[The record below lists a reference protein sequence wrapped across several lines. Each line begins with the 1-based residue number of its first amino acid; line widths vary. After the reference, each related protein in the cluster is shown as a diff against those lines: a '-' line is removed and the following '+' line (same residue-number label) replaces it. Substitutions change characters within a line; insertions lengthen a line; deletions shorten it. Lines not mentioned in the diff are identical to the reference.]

1 MSESENP
8 TQEIAGDSFE
18 KWFSE
23 IKQIGCSD
31 PLSHFRDNSYG
42 QINLE
47 RAHPGGLAQFVT
59 GRPALLSNL
68 VRDPLSFL
76 GRFQQPVESRRSKLL
91 YLSTSV
97 LTLCIWQA
105 V

>member
-1 MSESENP
+1 MSESQIP
-8 TQEIAGDSFE
+8 DLAIAGDSFDL
-18 KWFSE
+18 WLSE

-68 VRDPLSFL
+68 VRDPL
-76 GRFQQPVESRRSKLL
+76 
-91 YLSTSV
+91 
-97 LTLCIWQA
+97 
-105 V
+105 